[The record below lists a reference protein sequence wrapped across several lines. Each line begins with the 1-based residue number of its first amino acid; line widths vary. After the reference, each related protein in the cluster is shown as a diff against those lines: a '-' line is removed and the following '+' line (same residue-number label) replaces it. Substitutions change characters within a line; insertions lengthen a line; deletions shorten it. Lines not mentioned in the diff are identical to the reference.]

1 MRIVELILD
10 EDQELN
16 GIEAISVVESPAIEE
31 DFVALK
37 NQEVKLAEVDKE
49 KRILLGALLIPN
61 KPIYRRNEE
70 EEYYIYFSRDTVRK
84 ASELYLMRGN
94 QNNSTLE
101 HQYEINGLSL
111 VESWIVED
119 KQKDK
124 SAYYGMDLPIGTWMG
139 AVKVNNDEIWNEYV
153 KTGKVKGFSI
163 EGYFVDKAERPKEAI
178 EDQLAKMEQ
187 EEAEYLLNSVRAII
201 KKDAR
206 YKEGKKMILESYND
220 YPDAV
225 SNNAKRGIELN
236 EKIGNRCATD
246 VGKIRAQQLAQKK
259 NISIDTI
266 KRMYSYLSRA
276 EEYYDEGNTEACG
289 TISYLLWGGK
299 AGKRWAESK
308 LKELDLIDLKAPCQ
322 DGYEMIGMKEKD
334 GKLVPNCV
342 PIDR

>member
-61 KPIYRRNEE
+61 KPIYRRSGE

-178 EDQLAKMEQ
+178 EDQLARMEQ